1 MSDDITVLRAELAA
15 LRRRV
20 HGLALLL
27 IVVVAAAGL
36 LLARGRDAATGPL
49 GEAGDLHALH
59 IEAQVIRLLDPD
71 GNLRVLL
78 KVPPAGPSLSLLDER
93 GRAAVTLSASPA
105 EIDLTD
111 GEGQV
116 RLKATVGTEGP
127 SLQLLGTDGRPAA
140 ELKQNAGGAGLRL
153 TDATGRVLFQ
163 RP

>member
-1 MSDDITVLRAELAA
+1 MSDDVTALRAELAA

-27 IVVVAAAGL
+27 LVLVASAGL
-36 LLARGRDAATGPL
+36 LLARGRDAAAGPL
-49 GEAGDLHALH
+49 SEAGDLHAMH

-111 GEGQV
+111 SDGQV
-116 RLKATVGTEGP
+116 RLKATVGADGP
-127 SLQLLGTDGRPAA
+127 SLQLLGTDGRAAA
-140 ELKQNAGGAGLRL
+140 ELKQGAGGAGLRL
-153 TDATGRVLFQ
+153 TDSTGRVLLE